1 MKWDASTP
9 SSPAPGRLRPT
20 EMHISESTSLPA
32 FDTNHVEGSLGDLA
46 FDTNRRSI
54 RMKNDVST
62 LMAEADPKVLDI
74 IGDGD
79 GDGDA
84 ELARHKERW
93 RRQVAQKRSE
103 VVAGR
108 LAGQPAGFDLKYL
121 TPKDDGQAELLSTGS
136 HGIDAAPMRPNLDGV
151 ESTHDRPGKNSTGDP
166 ELDDLLAELDESEG
180 LSDSIAASATSSR
193 TVSPMVV
200 AEGSVG
206 ASVATPKSDDPD
218 PVPPKATSYDS
229 VVLVDPAAESST
241 APSSIDRF
249 PVTRSDD
256 VPNVEDPGRELAA
269 LCREVREPK
278 DYLAA
283 RDRYCLIS
291 IRMNLDGLFAPAFR
305 HRPHVQAP
313 KDDAIHMQMH
323 RDRLVIDYHWCH
335 ATGMQLSPTDPD
347 HAHLLD
353 LEHDFDF
360 VAAWS
365 LALRNQSGK
374 YRAAEALCLTPLHQ
388 CQTMTLHGLE
398 LKARLEHIHKTYRKS
413 KGAARGP
420 FAKAITAIGQWAERN
435 KRIEAERVSYE
446 KLWLAR
452 AMLGE
457 DGTDQAIAALHAL
470 MLGKSPLHRKTI
482 AGKLATLKR
491 NVDVA
496 LKPTTT
502 P

>member
-1 MKWDASTP
+1 MNDDRRVHLALMEIYDQNDPQRRAINKQMNAP
-9 SSPAPGRLRPT
+9 SRWPPA
-20 EMHISESTSLPA
+20 
-32 FDTNHVEGSLGDLA
+32 
-46 FDTNRRSI
+46 
-54 RMKNDVST
+54 
-62 LMAEADPKVLDI
+62 
-74 IGDGD
+74 
-79 GDGDA
+79 
-84 ELARHKERW
+84 
-93 RRQVAQKRSE
+93 E
-103 VVAGR
+103 V
-108 LAGQPAGFDLKYL
+108 P
-121 TPKDDGQAELLSTGS
+121 
-136 HGIDAAPMRPNLDGV
+136 
-151 ESTHDRPGKNSTGDP
+151 STGDP
-166 ELDDLLAELDESEG
+166 VFDGLLEDLCGSTSTYGSLA
-180 LSDSIAASATSSR
+180 AADAY
-193 TVSPMVV
+193 
-200 AEGSVG
+200 AH
-206 ASVATPKSDDPD
+206 
-218 PVPPKATSYDS
+218 
-229 VVLVDPAAESST
+229 PAKCSST
-241 APSSIDRF
+241 AEPTEAADVEIVVPAPISAPATTASPSVSAAPITSTAATAPVTTTAPERELLTTSSTLDRF
-249 PVTRSDD
+249 PVAALHD
-256 VPNVEDPGRELAA
+256 VPEFIDPGREVAA
-269 LCREVREPK
+269 LCREVRESN

-283 RDRYCLIS
+283 RDRYCVIS

-305 HRPHVQAP
+305 HRPRVQAP
-313 KDDAIHMQMH
+313 NNDSIHMQMH

-360 VAAWS
+360 AEAWS
-365 LALRNQSGK
+365 LAQRNQFGK

-398 LKARLEHIHKTYRKS
+398 LKARLEQIHKTYRNS

-470 MLGKSPLHRKTI
+470 MLGKSPLYRKTI